1 MKRDKII
8 SVRVNSELLEQV
20 QEIIN
25 SRTHVF
31 KGGNANH
38 YHYIDE
44 DGFSHEKYTIAD
56 LLESA
61 MRNYIKTVPKGN
73 KLF

>member
-8 SVRVNSELLEQV
+8 SVRVNSSLLDEV
-20 QEIIN
+20 QNTIN
-25 SRTHVF
+25 KRTQKW
-31 KGGNANH
+31 KGYKSNH

-44 DGFSHEKYTIAD
+44 NGYSHDKYTIAD

-61 MRNYIKTVPKGN
+61 MIKYIEKFNEDK
-73 KLF
+73 K